1 MDPLF
6 GRRSELAALV
16 SAFERAEQGHGS
28 LAVLSG
34 EAGIGKSRLMRELA
48 AHANERGSAVAW
60 GRAWEAGGAPT
71 FWPWTQVFRALEC
84 DPFESFGGAPD
95 ASQRFA
101 LFDQAAQVLA
111 RAAREKPHLVLL
123 DDLHAADVPSLLLL
137 LFVAREI
144 SGMRVL
150 LVGATRETHAY
161 AEPEVAGLLAKV
173 RREALVVPL
182 PRLTGEE
189 VVAWATARS
198 AANAERIFSMS
209 EGNPLFVEELLRVGL
224 SPGALPSGLSAVLDE
239 HLSRLSPRA
248 RSTLDAAAVLGRE
261 FSVEALAASF
271 GLSPDEVAEDANEA
285 TTAGILTASEHGT
298 RVFSHALLR
307 DRLYDRLPPTRRA
320 ELHWQAGLANIQGVI
335 THATAAYHLLEGCAA
350 GQWQTAA
357 LTARDAAEAAL
368 IQFGY
373 EEAAALAQRAL
384 SVVERGTAI
393 GCELELVRAEAL
405 IRIGSAKEGRALCR
419 SIALIAAELP
429 SPELIAKAALVYGT
443 EFMTAAVD
451 NQMVEL
457 LRLGLERLPKEPS
470 ALRVRVMARLSAALT
485 PPVDEEGARE
495 ILDLMRTSL
504 AMAREVGD
512 KQAILFACTMATQSV
527 TMMTFEER
535 AALVVETV
543 ALARELGQ
551 RLILARMSGLL
562 IALLIEQGRR
572 AEANV
577 ELRAFEDLIGEL
589 PKVHRWRL
597 PAVQSVLALLDGR
610 RDDAVRLSDE
620 SNAGALEGSPAH
632 AVWGLQRMAIS
643 QAFGDPAAIVPDAAE
658 MLRIG
663 IGKRGT
669 QIQAWVL
676 AALEKPVEARA
687 ALEASPGFERGFPT
701 GLFAGAACV
710 LAQDAELSARVYPS
724 LQAESAHNQVFWGLS
739 GSSFFGPT
747 SRVLGDLALLLGRR
761 DEAVAHYNDAVEHC
775 RRMGAKP
782 LLALSLE
789 GLRACG
795 KTNVSERP
803 LRSPQRLS
811 VRREG
816 ELWLIESNGAEVRV
830 KHSKGIVYLEQLV
843 LHVGRELHVLV
854 LVGADQGASDAG
866 EILDTRAKAEYQR
879 RLELVDAEL
888 EQARSLGDDRGVAR
902 ARTELDA
909 LAEQLAAAVGLG
921 GRDRRAASNVERARI
936 NVQRRLKD
944 TIDSVSAADAA
955 LGRYLQATV
964 KTGTFCS
971 FMPL

>member
-16 SAFERAEQGHGS
+16 GTFERAEQGHGS

-48 AHANERGSAVAW
+48 AHATERGATVAW

-71 FWPWTQVFRALEC
+71 FWPWTQIFRALDC
-84 DPFESFGGAPD
+84 DPFESFGSAPD

-101 LFDQAAQVLA
+101 LFDQAARALA
-111 RAAREKPHLVLL
+111 RSAREKPHLILL

-137 LFVAREI
+137 LFVAREV
-144 SGMRVL
+144 GAMRL
-150 LVGATRETHAY
+150 LLAGATRETHVY
-161 AEPEVAGLLAKV
+161 SEPEVGTLLAKV

-189 VVAWATARS
+189 VGAWAAARS
-198 AANAERIFSMS
+198 VASPERIFSMS
-209 EGNPLFVEELLRVGL
+209 EGNPLFVEELLSVGL
-224 SPGALPSGLSAVLDE
+224 GTGALPSGLSAVLDE

-261 FSVEALAASF
+261 FSVEALAVSF
-271 GLSPDEVAEDANEA
+271 GLSLDAVAEDANEA
-285 TTAGILTASEHGT
+285 TRAGILTTGEHGT

-350 GQWQTAA
+350 GEWQTAA

-368 IQFGY
+368 VQFGY
-373 EEAAALAQRAL
+373 EEAAALAQRAM

-429 SPELIAKAALVYGT
+429 SAELIARAALVYGT
-443 EFMTAAVD
+443 EFITAAVD
-451 NQMVEL
+451 RPMVEL
-457 LRLGLERLPKEPS
+457 LRLAVERLPSEPS
-470 ALRVRVMARLSAALT
+470 ALRVRVTARLSAALT

-495 ILDLMRTSL
+495 ILDLMHASL

-512 KQAILFACTMATQSV
+512 KHALLFACDMATQSAY
-527 TMMTFEER
+527 MMSFEAR
-535 AALVVETV
+535 TALVLETV

-551 RLILARMSGLL
+551 RLILARMSGMLITLL
-562 IALLIEQGRR
+562 VEQGRR

-577 ELRAFEDLIGEL
+577 ELRAFEELTDEL
-589 PKVHRWRL
+589 PKAHRWRL
-597 PAVQSVLALLDGR
+597 LAVQSVLAVLDGR
-610 RDDAVRLSDE
+610 REDALRLSDE
-620 SNAGALEGSPAH
+620 SASVGPEGSPAKT
-632 AVWGLQRMAIS
+632 AWGLQRMAIA
-643 QAFGDPAAIVPDAAE
+643 QAFDDPAAIVPDAADL
-658 MLRIG
+658 LRIG
-663 IGKRGT
+663 VGKRGT
-669 QIQAWVL
+669 QIQGWIL
-676 AALEKPVEARA
+676 AALQKPAEAHA
-687 ALEASPGFERGFPT
+687 ALASSPGFELGFPT
-701 GLFAGAACV
+701 GLFAGTACV
-710 LAQDAELSARVYPS
+710 LARDAELAALVYPALTCYAADS
-724 LQAESAHNQVFWGLS
+724 QVFWGLS
-739 GSSFFGPT
+739 GAGVFGPT
-747 SRVLGDLALLLGRR
+747 SRVLGDLALLLDRR
-761 DEAVAHYNDAVEHC
+761 DEAAAHYRDAVEHC
-775 RRMGAKP
+775 QRMGAKP

-795 KTNVSERP
+795 KTSTTQRP
-803 LRSPQRLS
+803 PPSPQGLS

-816 ELWLIESNGAEVRV
+816 ELWLIEWSGAEVRV

-843 LHVGRELHVLV
+843 LQVGRELHVLV
-854 LVGADQGASDAG
+854 LVGAEQGASDAG

-879 RLELVDAEL
+879 RLELCDAQL

-909 LAEQLAAAVGLG
+909 LAEQLATAVGLG

-944 TIDSVSAADAA
+944 TIDSVLAADAA
-955 LGRYLQATV
+955 LGRYLQATI